1 LQEIIDTYCWEDR
14 KKLITQE
21 QHKIDGLKNLA
32 YWNYVTAAPPTPQH
46 FHTDILE
53 IHCLLKGKRVCTVG
67 EDDYTITG
75 NEMFITYPFEPH
87 YTSGYQASPCSFI
100 AFQLDLHEKEHLLG
114 LNAIYSKAL
123 HDLLVGYKHRHVRFT
138 NQDAQLLRLAFANI
152 SDDNPLSLFLGV
164 QYLSC
169 FLFKLQD
176 FIPVRKRGKTIM
188 DEHIKQVLHT
198 IENSYCDNPKLTEL
212 AALSG
217 YSLSRFKSKFK
228 EVVGIPPANYIALKK
243 LEYAKKL
250 LSKTD
255 YPITHIAMEAG
266 FSSSNYFCTM
276 MKRSTSYSPSEFRDM
291 CRKARVEKKQQTF
304 QIG

>member
-1 LQEIIDTYCWEDR
+1 MQEIIDTYCWEDR

-75 NEMFITYPFEPH
+75 NELFITYPFEPH
-87 YTSGYQASPCSFI
+87 CTSGYQASPCSFI
-100 AFQLDLHEKEHLLG
+100 AFQLDIHEKDHLLG
-114 LNAIYSKAL
+114 LNPSYSRAL
-123 HDLLVGYKHRHVRFT
+123 HELLVGYKNRHVRFT
-138 NQDAQLLRLAFANI
+138 NQDAQLLRLAFMNI
-152 SDDNPLSLFLGV
+152 SDGNQLSLYLGV

-169 FLFKLQD
+169 FLFKVQD
-176 FIPVRKRGKTIM
+176 FIPVRKREKAIM
-188 DEHIKQVLHT
+188 DEHIKLVLHT
-198 IENSYCDNPKLTEL
+198 IEKRYKDNPKLSEL

-217 YSLSRFKSKFK
+217 YSLSRFKGKFK

-243 LEYAKKL
+243 LEFAKEL

-255 YPITHIAMEAG
+255 YPITHIALEAG

-291 CRKARVEKKQQTF
+291 CRKSQTDMA
-304 QIG
+304 